1 MKTTREY
8 NKELMEAIGQML
20 EAQTAKINVIIENDV
35 TKKINLVFE
44 KLENIDEKLEKLEK
58 MPTPEDLVI
67 ANGRI
72 EVLEAIVKKLS
83 REVAELKKAQ

>member
-1 MKTTREY
+1 MD
-8 NKELMEAIGQML
+8 KELMEAIGQML

>member
-1 MKTTREY
+1 MG
-8 NKELMEAIGQML
+8 KEMLEAIGQMM
-20 EAQTAKINVIIENDV
+20 ESQTTKINLLIENDV
-35 TKKINLVFE
+35 TKKINLIYE
-44 KLENIDEKLEKLEK
+44 KLDSIDEKLEK
-58 MPTPEDLVI
+58 MPTPEDLAI

>member
-1 MKTTREY
+1 MD
-8 NKELMEAIGQML
+8 KELLEAIGQML
-20 EAQTAKINVIIENDV
+20 EAQTVKINVLVENDV
-35 TKKINLVFE
+35 TKKINLIYE
-44 KLENIDEKLEKLEK
+44 KLDSIDEKLEK
-58 MPTPEDLVI
+58 MPTPEDLAI